1 MFATVSRTLLA
12 VSHSGNLMI
21 YCVSSQSFR
30 NILYQQL
37 CGFKCLQN
45 NRSRYSSQNALTNY
59 TCGNTT
65 LTTVRIQGRLLGDN
79 ISKAQPTARSA
90 ENVNRL
96 QMAETSLFL
105 QRNSLT

>member
-21 YCVSSQSFR
+21 YCVSNQSFR

-45 NRSRYSSQNALTNY
+45 NRSRYSSQNALT
-59 TCGNTT
+59 CGNTT
-65 LTTVRIQGRLLGDN
+65 ITTVRIQGRLLGDHV
-79 ISKAQPTARSA
+79 SKAQPTARSA